1 MVTTRKK
8 SQSDRKFLR
17 QLDNFD
23 QDNIIGNAVSDRQED
38 VVVIEGTVHQEF
50 TVNDTSSNLADNGNW
65 VFVKI

>member
-50 TVNDTSSNLADNGNW
+50 TVNDISSNLADNGNW